1 MHSLCWDPRCFV
13 LSARGW
19 GLCGLQTAVSSALR
33 LQPVL
38 PKRIEGEYGLIVFV
52 LLPKRIEVDY
62 GLIVFVLLPKRI
74 EVDYGLIVFVLLPK
88 RIEGITD

>member
-19 GLCGLQTAVSSALR
+19 GRHGLQTAASSALR
-33 LQPVL
+33 PLPLL
-38 PKRIEGEYGLIVFV
+38 PKRIEGYYELIVFV

-62 GLIVFVLLPKRI
+62 ELIVFVLLPKRI
-74 EVDYGLIVFVLLPK
+74 EVDYEP
-88 RIEGITD
+88 